1 MINTSGC
8 LLDNNYFKKHYKM
21 IARDLSKQQVLDVDP
36 KVLQQINFTGN
47 LGGVNNRVIFIII
60 EEAKE
65 IILDFSRGTVKVL

>member
-21 IARDLSKQQVLDVDP
+21 IAPDLSKQQVLDVDP
-36 KVLQQINFTGN
+36 KVLQQINFTEN
-47 LGGVNNRVIFIII
+47 LGGVTNRVIFIII

>member
-65 IILDFSRGTVKVL
+65 IILDSSRGTVKVL